1 MVLRFRQK
9 RTDYRRMRRW
19 SYETFSDPRSFAC
32 ASERYAYAPFF
43 SISDHVTEPLKATPV
58 FLFTPGPVRWKLSFA
73 LRSRTVSVV
82 LPDFALL
89 RIVIFAPGPTLAAS
103 FWAATGVGG
112 GGGGGGGGGVAVVV
126 VVVVPI
132 EPPPPTGNVAVPI
145 RTVLPDAS
153 PEPLKTTCTSSPAVQ
168 SQGGG
173 LSPTL
178 QTIVLAVTEHEP

>member
-43 SISDHVTEPLKATPV
+43 SMSDHETEPLKATPV

-73 LRSRTVSVV
+73 LRSRTVTVV
-82 LPDFALL
+82 RPDFALL

-112 GGGGGGGGGVAVVV
+112 GGGGGGGGGVVVVVV

-145 RTVLPDAS
+145 RTVLPEAS

-168 SQGGG
+168 SHGGG
-173 LSPTL
+173 L
-178 QTIVLAVTEHEP
+178 